1 MKLSSTIARS
11 FSAEL
16 ADIFRL
22 DESVAD
28 LDAKIDERCVT
39 PLPTPTKTSS
49 TSCHLFLIPLPAAE
63 TVSLPDPEN
72 KGHKS

>member
-1 MKLSSTIARS
+1 MDSYSTIARS

-39 PLPTPTKTSS
+39 PLATP
-49 TSCHLFLIPLPAAE
+49 
-63 TVSLPDPEN
+63 
-72 KGHKS
+72 